1 MHIMKVFMPITD
13 EMLEQG
19 MLPDE
24 LAPYSPGQ
32 VTLSQLRHLPALSQS
47 RSIDMR
53 SPGPTP
59 NSKAVPPLSSST
71 YIAGRTLR

>member
-1 MHIMKVFMPITD
+1 MQIMKVFIPITD

-32 VTLSQLRHLPALSQS
+32 VTLSQLRHLPASS
-47 RSIDMR
+47 HSSSTDMR

-59 NSKAVPPLSSST
+59 SSEAVPPLSSST
-71 YIAGRTLR
+71 YMAGTTLR